1 MNTGIR
7 SLLFFVLLISL
18 MVFAYFLAFK
28 PLQGARESVHR
39 DTKLKQE
46 KLAALRH
53 ATSEVKNLPEEID
66 KLRKAVNFFES
77 RLPEEKEMDK
87 ILREVWQLA
96 EKNGLNVKS
105 VRSLT
110 AIPSND
116 YSQQP
121 IRMVIVGPFNGFYNF
136 LRAVEQLPRIT
147 RINEMVLAKDQKV
160 EGQMSADF
168 ALTIFFERG
177 RKTPQA
183 QAADDLASTLAKVE

>member
-1 MNTGIR
+1 MNTGLR
-7 SLLFFVLLISL
+7 TLLFFVLLIGL
-18 MVFAYFLAFK
+18 MVAAYFLAFK
-28 PLQGARESVHR
+28 PLQAARESVHK
-39 DTKLKQE
+39 DSKVKQE

-66 KLRKAVNFFES
+66 KLRKAVAFFES

-105 VRSLT
+105 VRSLP
-110 AIPSND
+110 AIAGND

-121 IRMVIVGPFNGFYNF
+121 IRMVIIGPFTGFYNF

-147 RINEMVLAKDQKV
+147 RINDMVLTKDQKT

-168 ALTIFFERG
+168 SLTIFFERG
-177 RKTPQA
+177 RSTPKAQA
-183 QAADDLASTLAKVE
+183 QPSDSSVAKAGV